1 MSVVLSLWFLWCVLG
16 GVSLIFAL
24 RSIVRW
30 LLAAT
35 SEEVEPDID
44 RLDWKAFEV
53 YVAQLFA
60 DLGYRAQ
67 LTQDGPDF
75 GADVILERDNTRTAV
90 QAKQYGHSVGVE
102 AIQQVV
108 AAKAVYD
115 CSEAKVVTTSLY
127 TRQALF
133 LAEKNKVEVWDR
145 SILFREI
152 AARQARRRA
161 ARLQAQALHCISS
174 MSALLITGVLLS
186 CGLAGFWRQ
195 GVSGWQIPLASQP
208 IGNSTLSRAV
218 DPEADAA
225 SEVLDPAAG
234 MIATEA
240 IATEAIATEEAC
252 GSAVVGIVAAL
263 AIREAPSLQSVA
275 VGEVPQGRR
284 IKLIC
289 EPTVS
294 TDGISWQLVDY
305 GVGQGWMSRK
315 YLLIE
320 QP

>member
-1 MSVVLSLWFLWCVLG
+1 MSVVLSLWFVWCVLG
-16 GVSLIFAL
+16 GASLIFAL
-24 RSIVRW
+24 KSIGRW

-67 LTQDGPDF
+67 LTPDGPDY

-90 QAKQYGHSVGVE
+90 QAKRYNHSAGVE

-145 SILFREI
+145 SILLSKI

-161 ARLQAQALHCISS
+161 ARLQAQALHGISS
-174 MSALLITGVLLS
+174 ISALLITGVLLS

-195 GVSGWQIPLASQP
+195 GLSGWQIPLAFQP
-208 IGNSTLSRAV
+208 IANSVLSLPV
-218 DPEADAA
+218 EPEADAA
-225 SEVLDPAAG
+225 SLVLEPTAG
-234 MIATEA
+234 MISA
-240 IATEAIATEEAC
+240 EAIATEEVC

-284 IKLIC
+284 IKLVC

-294 TDGISWQLVDY
+294 ADGISWQLVDY